1 MVFLTPCGMFRVSQ
15 SMITNLVPP
24 MNPTAA
30 QTENSAAVVPAA
42 TEASPSPA
50 SRLARFFDTF
60 FRYAGAIAVD
70 HTHMLPLDRVSGRT
84 GIVPPR
90 APQRCCC

>member
-1 MVFLTPCGMFRVSQ
+1 MVFLTPCGMFHVCQ
-15 SMITNLVPP
+15 GMITNLVPT
-24 MNPTAA
+24 MNPTTA
-30 QTENSAAVVPAA
+30 QTEDSTVVAPAGA
-42 TEASPSPA
+42 EGTPAPA

-60 FRYAGAIAVD
+60 FRYASAIAID

-90 APQRCCC
+90 APQRCCG